1 MLERGQCYELD
12 GIQFAVTDIN
22 VQQQKSELL
31 KGAVILNGKID
42 ESVQI
47 CTPGDK
53 KIQSTRPTLDRKDKD
68 FLKSISFF
76 NKDVQ
81 QEILESESTVRH
93 LVRRSVVGSHMRKE
107 VAAALSSRSQNRCFS
122 LEVFSFE
129 HDIDL
134 FGIDPKLK
142 KTVYS
147 YQKENICELDNLLGC
162 L

>member
-1 MLERGQCYELD
+1 MPVLLNSSGTLLERGQCYELD

-47 CTPGDK
+47 CMPVDK

-68 FLKSISFF
+68 FLKGISFL

-93 LVRRSVVGSHMRKE
+93 LVRRSVVGSHMRK
-107 VAAALSSRSQNRCFS
+107 
-122 LEVFSFE
+122 
-129 HDIDL
+129 
-134 FGIDPKLK
+134 
-142 KTVYS
+142 
-147 YQKENICELDNLLGC
+147 
-162 L
+162 